1 MDFSSG
7 LIPEET
13 RNRLENIGPNVVA
26 AINFTNYEHLLNQ
39 SVVDF
44 DVQAIYDNLTMLE
57 MAFRSNMVCG
67 YFTAVVTT

>member
-26 AINFTNYEHLLNQ
+26 AINFTNYERLLNQ
-39 SVVDF
+39 SVVEF

-57 MAFRSNMVCG
+57 MVFRSNMVCG
-67 YFTAVVTT
+67 YFTAVVAR